1 MELRR
6 GQLHRLLTGITH
18 PVTLVAVCLAGIAVS
33 YSAEN
38 ALATVPFAMAVLAT
52 IAASLFLISKR
63 LAFSIYVAWMLV
75 AIETLVSAIKFQMR
89 GFSFHFYDAVFVAS
103 DKEVY
108 PFLVGSYLHLV
119 LLVLLA
125 LASCVAFAIGVF
137 RLDTARSFGLSGR
150 WALLGLSALLLPLTL
165 PADASEERHSYYLR
179 GRHITAFFVS
189 FLDLEDYFTE
199 TDLQKRLA
207 ETQPQTKFEDSVDCG
222 DLADQPDVFV
232 VLEESAADMA
242 DFPQVA
248 GAGDFIHRYAPST
261 GEVHPMGVEVFG
273 AGTWISNLS
282 LMTGLS
288 SSDFGWR
295 SPYLT
300 ITLQDR
306 VKGALPDLFKRCG
319 YRTVALTPF
328 EFNFANEGRFLGSI
342 GFDEVIDYHA
352 MGLPTYHMRDKSYF
366 DAAERL
372 IAEHHKVDKRPL
384 FLAIQTMFAHS
395 DYDLRM
401 EPDLVVA
408 GEPFNVDPQVNEYV
422 RRLASAQSDFEAF
435 LQHRKSDPAG
445 RESVVLEFGDHQ
457 SYVLRP
463 FVDAKAGPD
472 ALVDKSSFAYRTYY
486 AITAFNRDLDRSAV
500 PRGRLDIAYLGATL
514 LDVAHLPSSPM
525 MRDLIGL
532 RDHCQGQF
540 YLCADR
546 PAVDAHLRRR
556 IDAGMLDILRGAM
569 PGA

>member
-1 MELRR
+1 MVLLRGRLRR
-6 GQLHRLLTGITH
+6 LFSCVTH
-18 PVTLVAVCLAGIAVS
+18 PVTLVAVSLAGLAVS

-38 ALATVPFAMAVLAT
+38 ALATVPFAMAILAT
-52 IAASLFLISKR
+52 IAAFLFLVSR
-63 LAFSIYVAWMLV
+63 RPAFSIYVAWMLV
-75 AIETLVSAIKFQMR
+75 AVETLVSAIKFQMR

-108 PFLVGSYLHLV
+108 PFLLGSYLHLV

-125 LASCVAFAIGVF
+125 LASCVAFAASVYLLEPPRRFGVPG
-137 RLDTARSFGLSGR
+137 RS
-150 WALLGLSALLLPLTL
+150 ALLGIAALLIPLTL

-199 TDLQKRLA
+199 TDFQKRLA
-207 ETQPQTKFEDSVDCG
+207 ETPAQAKLEDSVDCG

-248 GAGDFIHRYAPST
+248 GPGDFIHRYSPTT
-261 GEVHPMGVEVFG
+261 GQVHPLGVEVFG

-282 LMTGLS
+282 LMAGLS

-342 GFDEVIDYHA
+342 GFDEVVDYHA
-352 MGLPTYHMRDKSYF
+352 MGLPTYHMRDKVYF

-384 FLAIQTMFAHS
+384 FLAVQTMFAHS
-395 DYDLRM
+395 DYDQRM
-401 EPDLVVA
+401 EPDLAVA
-408 GEPFNVDPQVNEYV
+408 GAPFNADPELDEYV
-422 RRLASAQSDFEAF
+422 RRLAVAQGDFETF
-435 LQHRKSDPAG
+435 LRHRKSDPAG
-445 RESVVLEFGDHQ
+445 RASVVLEFGDHQ

-463 FVDAKAGPD
+463 FVDAEAGPD

-486 AITAFNRDLDRSAV
+486 AITAFNHDLDWSTA
-500 PRGRLDIAYLGATL
+500 PAGRLDIAYLGATF
-514 LDVAHLPSSPM
+514 LDIAGLPSSPM
-525 MRDLIGL
+525 TRDLIAL
-532 RDHCQGQF
+532 RDHCRGQF

-546 PAVDAHLRRR
+546 RAVDAHLRRR
-556 IDAGMLDILRGAM
+556 IDAGLLDILHDAM